1 MAKLEEQGASRGS
14 QPAASYDE
22 YSRQQAGGAYHQ
34 SFKLY
39 LMGEVKV
46 LPRKEEPGITVTLGS
61 SRGKPQTFPR
71 GFWEGFSKQM
81 LQLKAHLKC
90 LLYKC
95 T

>member
-1 MAKLEEQGASRGS
+1 
-14 QPAASYDE
+14 
-22 YSRQQAGGAYHQ
+22 
-34 SFKLY
+34 
-39 LMGEVKV
+39 MGEVKV

-81 LQLKAHLKC
+81 MQLKAHLKC